1 MTNLDHI
8 RQILDTMTPIS
19 LEEMDTVKLM
29 NRVDEKYIL
38 TISTLASLLSRI
50 APDYYVQRIE
60 GEAVAPYHT
69 LYFDTY
75 SLKMYTAHHNRKLNR
90 QKLRVRC
97 YELSKTTYFEIKNKN
112 NKGKTKKKR
121 IPIPYDNFED
131 CLSNPDVH
139 TFITNRSLTPIEEL
153 VPQLENRFERITLV
167 DKGMHERVT
176 IDNNLTFFNR
186 STGQSKDLC
195 GLVVMEVKRESG
207 CHPTGIDEAF
217 LEMRIRPKRMSK
229 YCIGTAYTNPN
240 AKINRFKSKI
250 LNIDKLIKEI
260 K

>member
-1 MTNLDHI
+1 
-8 RQILDTMTPIS
+8 
-19 LEEMDTVKLM
+19 
-29 NRVDEKYIL
+29 
-38 TISTLASLLSRI
+38 
-50 APDYYVQRIE
+50 
-60 GEAVAPYHT
+60 
-69 LYFDTY
+69 
-75 SLKMYTAHHNRKLNR
+75 
-90 QKLRVRC
+90 
-97 YELSKTTYFEIKNKN
+97 
-112 NKGKTKKKR
+112 
-121 IPIPYDNFED
+121 
-131 CLSNPDVH
+131 
-139 TFITNRSLTPIEEL
+139 
-153 VPQLENRFERITLV
+153 
-167 DKGMHERVT
+167 MHERVT